1 VITPR
6 PGPVERGS
14 KYDKVPGALYHS
26 ANKENK
32 GLSNMEQTPCYTIGD
47 KHLEDAF
54 AFAL

>member
-1 VITPR
+1 
-6 PGPVERGS
+6 
-14 KYDKVPGALYHS
+14 VPGALYHS